1 MWTLRW
7 EEKPEGEAKLKGSR
21 EANLAQ
27 DQAGVD
33 AYVGPSL
40 APKSGHPHTCVTCSR
55 GCCSNGGPRLRGQ
68 TLRSQEAVD
77 LALEDF
83 RKWGTGHMP
92 SPRGQGAA
100 QRR

>member
-33 AYVGPSL
+33 EYVGPSL
-40 APKSGHPHTCVTCSR
+40 APKVWSSTY
-55 GCCSNGGPRLRGQ
+55 LRY
-68 TLRSQEAVD
+68 L
-77 LALEDF
+77 L
-83 RKWGTGHMP
+83 
-92 SPRGQGAA
+92 
-100 QRR
+100 QRVLQ